1 MYSTNDRVLKYIV
14 KVHGGEL
21 QGLHRVP
28 LKKWG
33 SDIPDKVFDINTN
46 V

>member
-1 MYSTNDRVLKYIV
+1 MSSTNDRVLKYIV

-33 SDIPDKVFDINTN
+33 SDNPDEVFSYKN
-46 V
+46 